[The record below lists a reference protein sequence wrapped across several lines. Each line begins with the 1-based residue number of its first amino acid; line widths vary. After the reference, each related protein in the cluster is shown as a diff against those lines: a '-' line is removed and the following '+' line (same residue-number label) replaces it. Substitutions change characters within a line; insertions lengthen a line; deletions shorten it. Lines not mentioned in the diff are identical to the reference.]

1 MQQSSFLVRA
11 GVVGATLLALGGCV
25 GQQSR
30 GPSGIEIPPNPFANE
45 KRAAHC
51 EVSPVQT
58 DATGRMSVSMTV
70 SAGDG
75 GTCPFSIS
83 KGGGGSY
90 VSFGVV
96 PPPENGRAFLYNYDN
111 RTYVEYTPAADYK
124 GTDGFTVE
132 LIPAHAQ
139 PRRQLQVRVQVEPA
153 VVAAAPAPSEEP
165 GKKMAESTE
174 KKTPQAVHHAT
185 SRTVHHAVSRHAPAA
200 KTK

>member
-1 MQQSSFLVRA
+1 MQQSGFLVRA

-30 GPSGIEIPPNPFANE
+30 GSNAVDIPPNPFANE
-45 KRAAHC
+45 KRAAQC

-58 DATGRMSVSMTV
+58 DAEGRMSVTMTV
-70 SAGDG
+70 STGDG

-96 PPPENGRAFLYNYDN
+96 PSPEYGRAFLYNYNN
-111 RTYVEYTPAADYK
+111 RTCVQYTPDVDHK
-124 GTDGFTVE
+124 GDDAFGVE

-139 PRRQLQVRVQVEPA
+139 PRRQLLVRVHVEQPGS
-153 VVAAAPAPSEEP
+153 VAAAPVAAEPEKKPLAAAAPA
-165 GKKMAESTE
+165 GKKV
-174 KKTPQAVHHAT
+174 VHHT
-185 SRTVHHAVSRHAPAA
+185 RSRAAHTVTRHTTA
-200 KTK
+200 K

>member
-30 GPSGIEIPPNPFANE
+30 GPVADIPPNPFANE
-45 KRAAHC
+45 KRAATC
-51 EVSPVQT
+51 EVSPIQT
-58 DATGRMSVSMTV
+58 DSEGRMSVTMTV

-75 GTCPFSIS
+75 GNCPFSIS

-96 PPPENGRAFLYNYDN
+96 PPPEYGKAFLYNYNN
-111 RTYVEYTPAADYK
+111 RTYVEYTPAADHK
-124 GTDGFTVE
+124 GDDAFAVE

-139 PRRQLQVRVQVEPA
+139 PRRQLLVRIHVEQPGS
-153 VVAAAPAPSEEP
+153 VAAAPVTAEP
-165 GKKMAESTE
+165 EKKPLAAATPEGKK
-174 KKTPQAVHHAT
+174 AVHHTA
-185 SRTVHHAVSRHAPAA
+185 SRAAHTASRHTAV
-200 KTK
+200 KK